1 MGMKFF
7 HVPRSKDFYMPY
19 RFYDPRKEEMA
30 DREARI
36 KAELGIK
43 EEGGQDKVTPGTYKT
58 SIKGSFR
65 QGLSRGLYA
74 RQQRRKSNIRVIV
87 ILVLLALLAFYM
99 LK

>member
-1 MGMKFF
+1 
-7 HVPRSKDFYMPY
+7 MPY
-19 RFYDPRKEEMA
+19 RFYDPHKEEMA

-43 EEGGQDKVTPGTYKT
+43 EEGGKDKVAPETFKT

-65 QGLSRGLYA
+65 QGLSQGLFA
-74 RQQRRKSNIRVIV
+74 QQQRRKSNIRVIV

>member
-7 HVPRSKDFYMPY
+7 HMPRSKQFNMPY
-19 RFYDPRKEEMA
+19 RFYDPQKEEMA
-30 DREARI
+30 EREARI

-43 EEGGQDKVTPGTYKT
+43 EEGEKNKASSGSYHG

-65 QGLSRGLYA
+65 QGLSRGRFA
-74 RQQRRKSNIRVIV
+74 EQQRRKSNIRVIV
-87 ILVLLALLAFYM
+87 ILVLLALLFYFM

>member
-7 HVPRSKDFYMPY
+7 HMPRSKQFHMPY

-30 DREARI
+30 EREARI

-43 EEGGQDKVTPGTYKT
+43 EEGEENKT
-58 SIKGSFR
+58 SSGRYHGSIKGAFR
-65 QGLSRGLYA
+65 QGLSQSRFA
-74 RQQRRKSNIRVIV
+74 QQQRRKSNIRVVV
-87 ILVLLALLAFYM
+87 ILILLALLVFYM